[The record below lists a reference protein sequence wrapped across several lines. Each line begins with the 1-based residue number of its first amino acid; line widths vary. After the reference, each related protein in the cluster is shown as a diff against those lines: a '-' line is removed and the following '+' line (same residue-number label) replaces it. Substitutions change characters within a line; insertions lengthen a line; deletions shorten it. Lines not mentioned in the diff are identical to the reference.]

1 MVRHVLLGADD
12 ATVRALASSVTLPTT
27 SIKGFME
34 SVDLARLLTPDWTP
48 DPPEVLM
55 ATSLHAAEVR
65 IDGAYRVNVER
76 ADSVTYARVTTAD
89 GSIAARGQVAVTGGT
104 CVFDQIETAPEHL
117 RRGLGSAIMAA
128 LATAATDL
136 GAVTGILGATAQGR
150 ALYDALGWAV
160 AGPLSSFV
168 YQRPTHPKPGSPP
181 SAASS

>member
-1 MVRHVLLGADD
+1 MGRAWVSGWVVSRGSPRTAAEPWGLRIEVGAPGHMVRHVLLGADD
-12 ATVRALASSVTLPTT
+12 ATVRALASSITLPTT

-89 GSIAARGQVAVTGGT
+89 GSIAARGQVAV
-104 CVFDQIETAPEHL
+104 
-117 RRGLGSAIMAA
+117 
-128 LATAATDL
+128 
-136 GAVTGILGATAQGR
+136 
-150 ALYDALGWAV
+150 
-160 AGPLSSFV
+160 
-168 YQRPTHPKPGSPP
+168 
-181 SAASS
+181 